1 MERNRNGIA
10 STFIAGTKFPC
21 DRARPDRRQKQRDDR
36 CDGPRKVGAAVHRQ
50 LHPLMMVSAKG
61 RKGSTRFYRSLR
73 GIAILSMRLS
83 LMVHRD
89 HPCGLRLRVLAYWG
103 CVTRGN
109 RFDRGRSEGLIV
121 KSTLRFVQLAVVAA
135 AVTLASPALAVTDI
149 MWWHA
154 MSGELGRQLDKLA
167 ADFNASQSEYRIVPT
182 YKGNYSETATATM
195 MAARGAIYPVFE
207 LMRDEQEAFST
218 AAYLPAI
225 TGYYTDVAGNMLSF
239 PFNSSTPILYYNKNL
254 FRAAGL
260 DPEVAPKT
268 WGEVGAAA
276 KRLRAYGAVCG
287 FTTSW
292 PSWINVENFSA
303 FHNLPMSTK
312 ANGFD
317 GLDAV
322 LTFNNPLM
330 VRHVA
335 QLAEWQ
341 ATKMFDYSGRAT
353 SAEPRFQNGECGIFI
368 GSSATRADI
377 RANSKFEVGYGM
389 LPYWPDVEGAPQ
401 NTTIGGATLWVLR
414 DRPRDEYKG
423 VAKFFGFLSKPEIQA
438 VWHQNTG
445 YLPITRA
452 AFELTR
458 AQGFYDRNPGT
469 AISIEQITLK
479 APTLNSRGVRL
490 GSFVLIRDVIDDE
503 LEQAFS
509 GKKSAQ
515 AALDSAVERG
525 NRLLRQFERAN
536 PDR

>member
-1 MERNRNGIA
+1 MSDSPA
-10 STFIAGTKFPC
+10 
-21 DRARPDRRQKQRDDR
+21 
-36 CDGPRKVGAAVHRQ
+36 
-50 LHPLMMVSAKG
+50 
-61 RKGSTRFYRSLR
+61 
-73 GIAILSMRLS
+73 
-83 LMVHRD
+83 
-89 HPCGLRLRVLAYWG
+89 W
-103 CVTRGN
+103 
-109 RFDRGRSEGLIV
+109 
-121 KSTLRFVQLAVVAA
+121 
-135 AVTLASPALAVTDI
+135 AVTEI
-149 MWWHA
+149 NWWHA

-167 ADFNASQSEYRIVPT
+167 ADFNASQSEYRIVPS
-182 YKGNYSETATATM
+182 YKGNYTETVTAAIFAFRSRSQPTIVQVSEIATATM
-195 MAARGAIYPVFE
+195 MAAKGAIYPVSE
-207 LMRDEQEAFST
+207 LMRDEQEAFSP
-218 AAYLPAI
+218 AAYLPAV

-239 PFNSSTPILYYNKNL
+239 PFNASTPMLYYNKDQ

-260 DPEVAPKT
+260 DPEAAPKT
-268 WGEVGAAA
+268 WPEVGAAA
-276 KRLRAYGAVCG
+276 KRLRASGIVCG
-287 FTTSW
+287 LTTSW

-303 FHNLPMSTK
+303 FHNLPISTK

-322 LTFNNPLM
+322 LTFNNPVM
-330 VRHVA
+330 VHHIA

-341 ATKMFDYSGRAT
+341 TTKVFDYSGRAT
-353 SAEPRFQNGECGIFI
+353 SAEPRFQNGECGIFL

-389 LPYWPDVEGAPQ
+389 LPYWPGVEGAPQ
-401 NTTIGGATLWVLR
+401 NTSIGGATLWVLR
-414 DRPRDEYKG
+414 DRPRAEYKG
-423 VAKFFGFLSKPEIQA
+423 VAKFFGFLSQPQIQA
-438 VWHQNTG
+438 AWHQNTG

-452 AFELTR
+452 AFDLTR
-458 AQGFYDRNPGT
+458 AQGFYERNPGT

-479 APTLNSRGVRL
+479 APTENSRGVRL

>member
-1 MERNRNGIA
+1 LKPAPPGLIRAAEGKIA
-10 STFIAGTKFPC
+10 
-21 DRARPDRRQKQRDDR
+21 
-36 CDGPRKVGAAVHRQ
+36 
-50 LHPLMMVSAKG
+50 
-61 RKGSTRFYRSLR
+61 
-73 GIAILSMRLS
+73 
-83 LMVHRD
+83 
-89 HPCGLRLRVLAYWG
+89 
-103 CVTRGN
+103 
-109 RFDRGRSEGLIV
+109 FDRGRENGFIV
-121 KSTLRFVQLAVVAA
+121 KPALRFLQLAAMVAA
-135 AVTLASPALAVTDI
+135 IAMASPAFAVTDI
-149 MWWHA
+149 SWWHA
-154 MSGELGRQLDKLA
+154 MSGELGRQLEKLA
-167 ADFNASQSEYRIVPT
+167 ADFNASQSEYRIVPS
-182 YKGNYSETATATM
+182 YKGNYTETVTAAIFAFRSRSQPAIVQVNEIATATM
-195 MAARGAIYPVFE
+195 TAAKGAIYPVFD
-207 LMRDEQEAFST
+207 LMRDESEAFSP
-218 AAYLPAI
+218 AAYLPAVA
-225 TGYYTDVAGNMLSF
+225 GYYADAAGNMLSF
-239 PFNSSTPILYYNKNL
+239 PFNASTPILYYNKNL

-260 DPEVAPKT
+260 DPEIAPKT
-268 WGEVGAAA
+268 WPEVGAAA
-276 KRLRAYGAVCG
+276 KRLRAAGAVCG

-303 FHNLPMSTK
+303 FHNLPISTR

-322 LTFNNPLM
+322 LTFNNPVM

-341 ATKMFDYSGRAT
+341 TGKTFDYSGRAT

-377 RANSKFEVGYGM
+377 KANSKFEIGYGM
-389 LPYWPDVEGAPQ
+389 LPYWPEVEGAPQ

-414 DRPRDEYKG
+414 DRPRAEYKG
-423 VAKFFGFLSKPEIQA
+423 VARFFAFLSKPEVQA
-438 VWHQNTG
+438 AWHQNTG
-445 YLPITRA
+445 YLPVTRA
-452 AFELTR
+452 AFDLTR

-479 APTLNSRGVRL
+479 PPTENSKGVRL

-503 LEQAFS
+503 LEQAFG